1 MHEVAAHIVVLF
13 RAPLNGTHPVLGST
27 PVGDTKGTVV
37 QGYVVKI
44 ATGRASISGVP
55 VGLIIDYFAL
65 EQTDADVGEIANL
78 IGTRGEIGG
87 KGFPVLFRRVR
98 RQPLFPL
105 KSPPPRP
112 PGGFVHTRFSPSL
125 VFIAHLR
132 RPRRAPSA

>member
-1 MHEVAAHIVVLF
+1 MHEVGAHIVVLV
-13 RAPLNGTHPVLGST
+13 RAPLNGPHPVLGST

-87 KGFPVLFRRVR
+87 KGFSGCVREGGPGARCHVQSPQSVRV
-98 RQPLFPL
+98 
-105 KSPPPRP
+105 
-112 PGGFVHTRFSPSL
+112 G
-125 VFIAHLR
+125 
-132 RPRRAPSA
+132 